1 MTEDE
6 QSLIRQ
12 RIEETTKEMASISYR
27 RKLLEEEFLQ
37 LDLIYMGLWKFKNS
51 LERKLIKPKII
62 RTRVPASTNVLLTP
76 LDEAQAML
84 AKMNAEQIREL
95 LAELQGSEEEGKEI
109 EYKDEN
115 EVNLI
120 EENEGEPNE

>member
-120 EENEGEPNE
+120 EENEGETNE